1 VAQCSQSNYGRTE
14 ISVGSTLNMLYL
26 QELDPSFKPENID
39 RTLLWDALRHN
50 AVRYNLESIGYKT
63 VDFSTGFAWNEER
76 DADIFYSP
84 PPFSSGLTEF
94 EGLFLRTT
102 LARYAQDL
110 GWVNVD
116 ATMAQNFRDRFN
128 LIFNNL
134 GNIARNPAPTFAY
147 IHVISP
153 HPPFVFGPNGE
164 FTNPAEFWN
173 DKQLYPADKYAQG
186 YQNQLTFLNKKM
198 EAAIDTILAD
208 SSTPPIIIIQGDH
221 GPWLQPTDKK
231 FSILNAYYLPG
242 HNYELYP
249 SISPVNSFRLVFNDF
264 FGGNYPLLKD
274 VTYDSPVPNLFQ
286 FTEVPNTCK

>member
-1 VAQCSQSNYGRTE
+1 
-14 ISVGSTLNMLYL
+14 
-26 QELDPSFKPENID
+26 
-39 RTLLWDALRHN
+39 
-50 AVRYNLESIGYKT
+50 

-134 GNIARNPAPTFAY
+134 SNIARNPAPTFAY

-221 GPWLQPTDKK
+221 GPWLQPTSKK

-249 SISPVNSFRLVFNDF
+249 NISPVNSFRLVFDDY

-274 VTYDSPVPNLFQ
+274 ITYDSPVPNLFQ